1 MNLFFGPWKEN
12 EINLTEIK
20 STLSKNKAKNY
31 EFYVTAECDNKDK
44 IEKTV
49 NELKPNTDYIDILKE
64 NEDDQSSI
72 WFNYLE
78 EKSLFLI

>member
-1 MNLFFGPWKEN
+1 MFIWIYFGSWKEN
-12 EINLTEIK
+12 DINLTEIK

-64 NEDDQSSI
+64 NEDDQSGI
-72 WFNYLE
+72 LLKYLK
-78 EKSLFLI
+78 EKS